1 MSPRIYLLCL
11 LGLFQS
17 VKILLS
23 FLVFQALTILK
34 SAGQVL
40 SRISFRLGLSDVFS
54 WLDWACAF
62 GDEYHRGDGSSL
74 VHQVRGSVM
83 SICLTTGDTNPDP
96 RLGGGQPRF
105 STVNLVFP
113 FVMNKY
119 VVWERSFETVKMMCF
134 FLKLCSLFLA
144 SIGGSWL
151 NFLLC
156 GSNGDFLFSSFF
168 LHLLIEIS
176 LEESYFS
183 SLTYLFMQLFFFSSV
198 WTEGSFILFFGL
210 CFITLF
216 CCSDCF
222 IFSTGRSSA
231 LPPPVVR
238 FHPFCLSMFL
248 LSGTVAMESTSSPQA
263 PISIIAN

>member
-183 SLTYLFMQLFFFSSV
+183 SLTYLFMQLFFFPRYELKGHLFYSLGCVSLLYFVAQIVSSLAL
-198 WTEGSFILFFGL
+198 GDLQLFLPPLYASILFVWA
-210 CFITLF
+210 
-216 CCSDCF
+216 CSYF
-222 IFSTGRSSA
+222 LA
-231 LPPPVVR
+231 L
-238 FHPFCLSMFL
+238 
-248 LSGTVAMESTSSPQA
+248 
-263 PISIIAN
+263 